1 MKKILYILLSLTFLT
16 SCVGVKNTVNRLR
29 VDEGESFIKYG
40 VDGYPDGIEV
50 LKGSECLKTDAEIR
64 RFDRRWEKQERRLE
78 KEKNKELKKI
88 KRKIKRVTR
97 QTTRQFKKSE

>member
-16 SCVGVKNTVNRLR
+16 SCVGVKNTVNRLG
-29 VDEGESFIKYG
+29 VEEGEAFIKYG
-40 VDGYPDGIEV
+40 VDGHPDGIEV

-78 KEKNKELKKI
+78 KEKNKELNKI

>member
-1 MKKILYILLSLTFLT
+1 MKSTIYILLSIILLT

-40 VDGYPDGIEV
+40 VEGYPDGVEV
-50 LKGSECLKTDAEIR
+50 FKGSECLKTDAEIR
-64 RFDRRWEKQERRLE
+64 RFNRQWEKQERRLE
-78 KEKNKELKKI
+78 KEKNRELKKI